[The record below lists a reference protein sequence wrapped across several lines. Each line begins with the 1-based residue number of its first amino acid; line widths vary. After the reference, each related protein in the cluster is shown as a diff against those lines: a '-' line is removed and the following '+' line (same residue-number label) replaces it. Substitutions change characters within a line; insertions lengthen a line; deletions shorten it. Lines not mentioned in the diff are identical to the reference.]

1 MTLSV
6 GIVGLPNVGKSTLLN
21 ALTHAGAEASNYP
34 FCTIDE
40 NVGMEVV
47 PDPELARL
55 GALLGVAAPV
65 PATIR
70 FVDIAGLVE
79 GAHRGEG
86 LGNRFLAHIRGVDAI
101 LHVVRCFE
109 AADVVHPAGRPH
121 PLRDVA
127 IVETELLLADL
138 EAAQRGLERAHKA
151 TRGAHA
157 RRGAVAAFARAVEA
171 LDKGTPIAA
180 LSLDPL
186 EREILAEAGFL
197 AAKPCLFL
205 ANTGEDDPAGKGP
218 LARALADAK
227 GEANVLPVSVRI
239 EEEISELPPDEQT
252 TFLAELGLAHTAL
265 DLVIGACYRLL
276 DLIRFYT
283 IAHEKLQAWSIR
295 RGASAGEAVGRVHSE
310 MEAGFVRAEVMT
322 LADLYR
328 FGSRHALHEHGLV
341 RTVGRDHVVQDKEV
355 LHFHFRA

>member
-34 FCTIDE
+34 FCTIDQ
-40 NVGMEVV
+40 NVGVALV
-47 PDPELARL
+47 PDPDLLRLTELL
-55 GALLGVAAPV
+55 KPQEAL

-86 LGNRFLAHIRGVDAI
+86 LGNRFLAHIRDVDAV

-109 AADVVHPAGRPH
+109 SADVVHPAGRPD

-138 EAAQRGLERAHKA
+138 EAAQRGLEQARKA
-151 TRGAHA
+151 ARGGHA
-157 RRGAVAAFARAVEA
+157 RRGAEAAFARAVEA
-171 LDKGTPIAA
+171 LGKGTPIGA
-180 LSLDPL
+180 LALDAL
-186 EREILAEAGFL
+186 EREILAEALFL
-197 AAKPCLFL
+197 TAKPCLYL
-205 ANTGEDDPAGKGP
+205 ANTGEDDPAGTGP
-218 LARALADAK
+218 LARALAEAK
-227 GEANVLPVSVRI
+227 GEARVLPVSVRI

-252 TFLAELGLAHTAL
+252 GYLEELGLAHSAL

-276 DLIRFYT
+276 DLVTFYT
-283 IAHEKLQAWSIR
+283 ITHDRLRAWPIR
-295 RGASAGEAVGRVHSE
+295 RASTAAQAAGKVHSE
-310 MEAGFVRAEVMT
+310 MEAGFVRAEVMA

-341 RTVGRDHVVQDKEV
+341 RAVGRDHPVQDREV